1 VKFLMLTIITLFF
14 AISASASESV
24 VLAKNNHIESRILK
38 ERRFYSVYLPPSYS
52 QNTDKTYPVVY
63 LLDGDSTH
71 LKAVAGLVEA
81 LSTERLEQQIQQAI
95 IVAIPNSQNAIRER
109 DFTPT
114 NVDWTFKGKLLE
126 RFENIGNA
134 ANYSAFFE
142 KELIPLINQ
151 NYRTSNKRVLIGE
164 SFGGLFASYVL
175 LTNHT
180 LFTDYL
186 IIDATYIW
194 DNNYL
199 NRYFKNNQLE
209 NKQMSGDVYFTFA
222 NNATAFGD
230 IGKTNYQWGLAFADK
245 LRNHPSKKL
254 TVKQRYFENETHGT
268 VAALSW
274 YYGLRKLL
282 QQSVVIENR

>member
-1 VKFLMLTIITLFF
+1 MKFLMLTITTLFF

-95 IVAIPNSQNAIRER
+95 IVAIPSSQNAIRER

-114 NVDWTFKGKLLE
+114 NVDWTFNGKLLE

-142 KELIPLINQ
+142 KELIPHINK
-151 NYRTSNKRVLIGE
+151 NYRTSTKRVLIGE

-222 NNATAFGD
+222 NNATVFGD

>member
-1 VKFLMLTIITLFF
+1 MVMKALLIILVNLYFIT
-14 AISASASESV
+14 ASYASEDII
-24 VLAKNNHIESRILK
+24 LAKAHQLKSVILG
-38 ERRFYSVYLPPSYS
+38 EQRSFSVYLPPSY
-52 QNTDKTYPVVY
+52 NENPDKVYPVIY
-63 LLDGDSTH
+63 LLDGDQTH

-114 NVDWTFKGKLLE
+114 NVDWTFNGKLLE
-126 RFENIGNA
+126 KFENSGNA
-134 ANYSAFFE
+134 VNYSAFFE
-142 KELIPLINQ
+142 KELIPHINK

-274 YYGLRKLL
+274 YYGLKEVLVYL
-282 QQSVVIENR
+282 

>member
-1 VKFLMLTIITLFF
+1 MKVLSIIFLYLFF
-14 AISASASESV
+14 TVNVNASEPII
-24 VLAKNNHIESRILK
+24 LAKTHQLKSIILD
-38 ERRFYSVYLPPSYS
+38 EQRSFSVYLPPSYNENS
-52 QNTDKTYPVVY
+52 NKVYPVIY
-63 LLDGDSTH
+63 LLDGDQTH

-109 DFTPT
+109 DFTPS
-114 NVDWTFKGKLLE
+114 NVDWTFNGKLLE
-126 RFENIGNA
+126 KFENIGNA

-142 KELIPLINQ
+142 KELIPLINK
-151 NYRTSNKRVLIGE
+151 NYRTSTKRVLIGE

-175 LTNHT
+175 LTNHA

-186 IIDATYIW
+186 IIDATYLW

-199 NRYFKNNQLE
+199 NRYFDEQQLI
-209 NKQMSGDVYFTFA
+209 NKQLKGNVYFTFA
-222 NNATAFGD
+222 NNAAFGE
-230 IGKTNYQWGLAFADK
+230 IGEANYKWGLELAKK
-245 LRNHPSKKL
+245 LKAHPSNSL
-254 TVKQRYFENETHGT
+254 YINQRYFEEETHGT

-282 QQSVVIENR
+282 QL